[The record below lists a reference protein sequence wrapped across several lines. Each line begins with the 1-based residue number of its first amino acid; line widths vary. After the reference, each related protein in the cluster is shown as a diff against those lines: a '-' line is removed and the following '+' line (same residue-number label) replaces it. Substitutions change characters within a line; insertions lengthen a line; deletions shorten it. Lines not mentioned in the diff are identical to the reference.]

1 MVDPYTR
8 TAVHRQNMKNS
19 SDNMNSQIV
28 KKEGRIDET
37 QKLFGWIFGLLDYMF
52 TWSSFSSL
60 LCLSIL
66 MSQERHDSYN
76 KLTDETHGHL

>member
-52 TWSSFSSL
+52 T
-60 LCLSIL
+60 
-66 MSQERHDSYN
+66 
-76 KLTDETHGHL
+76 